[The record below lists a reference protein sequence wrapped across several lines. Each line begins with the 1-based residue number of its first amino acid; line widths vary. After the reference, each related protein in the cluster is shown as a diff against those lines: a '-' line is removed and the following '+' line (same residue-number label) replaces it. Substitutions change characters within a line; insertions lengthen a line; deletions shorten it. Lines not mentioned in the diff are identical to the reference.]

1 MPIEKR
7 DLIPQPLKGEV
18 TVKLVLPDEAL
29 RLMNDLHQDRQG
41 IAVGGVILIACV
53 TVLVLKRLL
62 AKEQP

>member
-18 TVKLVLPDEAL
+18 TVKLILPDEAL

-41 IAVGGVILIACV
+41 IAAGAGILIVCV
-53 TVLVLKRLL
+53 ATLVLKRLL
-62 AKEQP
+62 AKE

>member
-7 DLIPQPLKGEV
+7 DLIPQPFQGEM

-41 IAVGGVILIACV
+41 IAAGGVL
-53 TVLVLKRLL
+53 VLVCVATLSLKRLL
-62 AKEQP
+62 AKEHP

>member
-7 DLIPQPLKGEV
+7 DLIPQPFQGEM

-41 IAVGGVILIACV
+41 IAAGGVL
-53 TVLVLKRLL
+53 VLVCVAALSLKRLL
-62 AKEQP
+62 AKEHP